1 MIVTVYWTNGSLVM
15 SEGSKKIKQW
25 RAAKSEAGY
34 EYVSFMVPADLAK
47 RIRAMKKLLMT
58 RYNVGRKMI

>member
-1 MIVTVYWTNGSLVM
+1 M